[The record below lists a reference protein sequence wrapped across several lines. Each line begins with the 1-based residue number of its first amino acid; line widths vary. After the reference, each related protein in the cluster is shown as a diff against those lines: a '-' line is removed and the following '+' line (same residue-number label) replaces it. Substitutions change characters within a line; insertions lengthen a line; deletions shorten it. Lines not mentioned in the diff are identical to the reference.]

1 MEKRPTLRFLA
12 GREDAGSTPDPAA
25 PKLFG
30 EFSKKLIIPLMGH
43 SYFIE
48 CQKCDYKS
56 EEITMGVGFLFG
68 NIDDILHALRGN
80 DKKIVQ
86 LLKHRKQ
93 IHTHYSR
100 GYSLYQCSKC
110 HSLENKCHLTLYN
123 QQGDLIFQTESYCRS
138 CQKAREYMPE
148 DSDNETIPDLCCP
161 KCHQQDLKVLLGIL
175 WD

>member
-56 EEITMGVGFLFG
+56 EEITMGVGFF
-68 NIDDILHALRGN
+68 IW
-80 DKKIVQ
+80 K
-86 LLKHRKQ
+86 
-93 IHTHYSR
+93 Y
-100 GYSLYQCSKC
+100 
-110 HSLENKCHLTLYN
+110 
-123 QQGDLIFQTESYCRS
+123 
-138 CQKAREYMPE
+138 
-148 DSDNETIPDLCCP
+148 
-161 KCHQQDLKVLLGIL
+161 
-175 WD
+175 

>member
-48 CQKCDYKS
+48 CQKCEYKS

-80 DKKIVQ
+80 DKKTVQ
-86 LLKHRKQ
+86 LL
-93 IHTHYSR
+93 
-100 GYSLYQCSKC
+100 
-110 HSLENKCHLTLYN
+110 
-123 QQGDLIFQTESYCRS
+123 
-138 CQKAREYMPE
+138 
-148 DSDNETIPDLCCP
+148 
-161 KCHQQDLKVLLGIL
+161 
-175 WD
+175 

>member
-1 MEKRPTLRFLA
+1 MEKRPRLRFLA

-80 DKKIVQ
+80 DKKTC
-86 LLKHRKQ
+86 LH
-93 IHTHYSR
+93 IHSP
-100 GYSLYQCSKC
+100 
-110 HSLENKCHLTLYN
+110 NP
-123 QQGDLIFQTESYCRS
+123 I
-138 CQKAREYMPE
+138 
-148 DSDNETIPDLCCP
+148 IP
-161 KCHQQDLKVLLGIL
+161 KIITRIRI
-175 WD
+175 

>member
-25 PKLFG
+25 PKQFN
-30 EFSKKLIIPLMGH
+30 EISSKLIIPFMGQ
-43 SYFIE
+43 SYLIG
-48 CQKCDYKS
+48 CQKCDFKS
-56 EEITMGVGFLFG
+56 KEIKTGVGFLFG
-68 NIDDILHALRGN
+68 NINDIVYVLKGT
-80 DKKIVQ
+80 DKKKVQ
-86 LLKHRKQ
+86 ILNHQKQ

-138 CQKAREYMPE
+138 CQKEREYMPE
-148 DSDNETIPDLCCP
+148 DTDNGTIPDLYCP
-161 KCHQQDLKVLLGIL
+161 KCHRQDLQVIVGML